1 MRHGV
6 MMVGPTCSG
15 KTTAWRTLLKAL
27 GKVDGVKGDAYVIDP
42 KSIRKDKL
50 YGTLDPNTLEW
61 TDGVFT
67 KILRRVSDT
76 NSSHRTGTRRSWI
89 IFDGD
94 VDPEWAENLNS
105 ALDDNKV
112 LTLPSGDRL
121 KLPSNVRIMMEVDTL
136 KYATMATV
144 SRCGMVWFAAESLS
158 VDVMLSQLL
167 KKLVKE
173 EIQMLDS
180 NPYGASSDTHKG
192 IQAKFVDIIS
202 PYFNSK
208 PCLVINALDFALS
221 QPHVMEVTVGQ
232 LLSPFYSLLVR
243 GVAHVIDYNEGTY
256 AHIRQN
262 TYTHTHTHTNTQAL
276 SLIHRC
282 PLVPSIRTS
291 LQSLLPSSKHTYT
304 MTIKQKL

>member
-1 MRHGV
+1 

-50 YGTLDPNTLEW
+50 YGSLDPNTLEW

-67 KILRRVSDT
+67 KILRKVSDT
-76 NSSHRTGTRRSWI
+76 SSSHRTGARRSWV

-144 SRCGMVWFAAESLS
+144 SRCGMVWFAAETLS
-158 VDVMLSQLL
+158 VDVMLGQLM
-167 KKLVKE
+167 KKLAKE

-180 NPYGASSDTHKG
+180 NSYGASSDAHKAT
-192 IQAKFVDIIS
+192 QAKFVDMIS
-202 PYFNSK
+202 PYFTSK
-208 PCLVINALDFALS
+208 PCLVGNALEFSLS
-221 QPHVMEVTVGQ
+221 QTHIMDATVGQ
-232 LLSPFYSLLVR
+232 LLSTLYSILVR
-243 GVAHVIDYNEGTY
+243 GVAHVIDYNEGNFSHHSEST
-256 AHIRQN
+256 
-262 TYTHTHTHTNTQAL
+262 
-276 SLIHRC
+276 
-282 PLVPSIRTS
+282 
-291 LQSLLPSSKHTYT
+291 
-304 MTIKQKL
+304 